1 MTGWIKW
8 WFLTSW
14 CVGMLFA
21 FIGIYFQVRNG
32 KPSGSV
38 PWGFPLFTGA
48 WASGVAAAIYGK
60 IWRQNST
67 G

>member
-1 MTGWIKW
+1 
-8 WFLTSW
+8 
-14 CVGMLFA
+14 MLFA